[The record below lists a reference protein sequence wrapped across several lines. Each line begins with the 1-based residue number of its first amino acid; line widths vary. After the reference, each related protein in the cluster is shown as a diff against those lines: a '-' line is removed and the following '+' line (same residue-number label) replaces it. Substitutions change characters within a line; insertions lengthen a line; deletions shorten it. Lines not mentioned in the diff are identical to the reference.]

1 MPAYIDV
8 CKRGIHV
15 RIWDVM
21 HAMHGQKFI
30 PIRNKAWYAVYRRIL
45 LGQEEGLFYF
55 HKFERGQFTL
65 VKFEWTVS
73 EETFV
78 RIGTDSTCDCA
89 HRSSIWVECTWTHGN
104 IGLPP
109 SSS

>member
-65 VKFEWTVS
+65 VKFEWEVWDQ
-73 EETFV
+73 EYV
-78 RIGTDSTCDCA
+78 RFNTLSTCRCTSA
-89 HRSSIWVECTWTHGN
+89 SSMWVECRYAH
-104 IGLPP
+104 
-109 SSS
+109 